1 MMLLFIRFQMSS
13 SGQIG
18 PYTNP
23 AIGYLKKSIG
33 PTFFFLFILFAGGAD
48 GLHAQD
54 QQKTFR
60 AGASLSNITP
70 PLGEPI
76 VGNWNSPPATYVH
89 DQLYAKSLVLDDG
102 DTRLVF
108 VLVDNVGVNREV
120 FDAAKSLVR
129 NETGLEKK
137 NMLMAATHTHS
148 SISAGGEGQKRRGW
162 HYGEPLDEYQRFLA
176 RRIADGVR
184 IAMENLQPAEIAW
197 GSVDAPEHVFNRR
210 WIMEEPVSNPL
221 GTQDKA
227 QMNPGHQNPA
237 LVEPAG
243 PTDPEVS
250 FIAVQSKEGT
260 PISVL
265 GNYSLHYIGGVPGGH
280 LSADYFAV
288 FGDRLKELL
297 QGDRQHPPFVGIMS
311 NGTSGDINNL
321 NFAEAP
327 ERKPPYEQMQMV
339 GRDVA
344 QKVHRVY
351 QGLEFREWVPLRSAQ
366 SELTLDVR
374 RASPEIQ
381 ANMEKIR
388 DRPEGAEPLY
398 HRLEKVYAGRI
409 AQLEEWPDQIDIQ
422 LQTFGIGELG
432 ISAIPFEVF
441 AEIGLEIKEESPFTD
456 TFTIELANGSY
467 GYLPTPPQHELGGY
481 ETWLSTNRVEKEAS
495 SKIVAELM
503 KLFNEV
509 QTNQ

>member
-1 MMLLFIRFQMSS
+1 MSS
-13 SGQIG
+13 SGQIA
-18 PYTNP
+18 PSANP
-23 AIGYLKKSIG
+23 AIGCLKKAIG
-33 PTFFFLFILFAGGAD
+33 TALFCLLILFAGGAD
-48 GLHAQD
+48 LLPAQT
-54 QQKTFR
+54 QTFR

-89 DQLYAKSLVLDDG
+89 DQLYAKTLVLDDG
-102 DTRLVF
+102 DNRLVF

-129 NETGLEKK
+129 NETGLAKE

-148 SISAGGEGQKRRGW
+148 SISAGGEGEKRRGW
-162 HYGEPLDEYQRFLA
+162 HYGEPLGEYQRFLA

-184 IAMENLQPAEIAW
+184 VAMENLQPAEIGW

-210 WIMEEPVSNPL
+210 WIMEEPVLNPL
-221 GTQDKA
+221 GTKDKA

-243 PTDPEVS
+243 PIDPEVS
-250 FIAVQSKEGT
+250 FIAVQSTEGT

-265 GNYSLHYIGGVPGGH
+265 GNYSLHYIGGVTGGH

-297 QGDRQHPPFVGIMS
+297 QADRRHPPFVGIMS

-321 NFAEAP
+321 NFAEAR

-344 QKVHRVY
+344 EKVHRVY
-351 QGLEFREWVPLRSAQ
+351 QTLEFREWVPLRTAQ
-366 SELTLDVR
+366 SELTLEVR
-374 RASPEIQ
+374 RASPQIR
-381 ANMEKIR
+381 ANMEKVR
-388 DRPEGAEPLY
+388 DRPEGADPLF

-409 AQLEEWPDQIDIQ
+409 AQLEEEWPDQIDIP

-432 ISAIPFEVF
+432 VSAIPFEVF
-441 AEIGLEIKEESPFTD
+441 AETGLEIKEDSPFTD

-467 GYLPTPPQHELGGY
+467 GYLPTPQQHDLGGY
-481 ETWLSTNRVEKEAS
+481 ETWLSTNRVEKKAS
-495 SKIVAELM
+495 EKIVAELM
-503 KLFNEV
+503 RLFNEA
-509 QTNQ
+509 QSNQ